1 MEGVLLV
8 GGMLA
13 DKACVPTPRPT
24 LRSKSWHLSVGPG
37 PPGWGFMSVWYPLLP
52 VSPAARVHFN
62 SLSVLRSLSHK
73 ICALTS
79 RRTLRSS
86 LGIASKKPMRCS
98 EWVSCPSHVPRM
110 PYGPA
115 DGALC
120 TLEQNACPSP
130 VLCPGH
136 PAQRWTHS
144 SWPVLSVE

>member
-1 MEGVLLV
+1 MGR
-8 GGMLA
+8 MLA
-13 DKACVPTPRPT
+13 DKACMPTPRPT

-37 PPGWGFMSVWYPLLP
+37 PPGWGSMSVWYPLLS

-62 SLSVLRSLSHK
+62 SLSVLRSPSQDMCTH
-73 ICALTS
+73 IQTSLTLQ
-79 RRTLRSS
+79 LRYH
-86 LGIASKKPMRCS
+86 LQKTCEML
-98 EWVSCPSHVPRM
+98 EWVSCPSDVPRM

-120 TLEQNACPSP
+120 TLEQNACPSS